1 VYRPSRQAARALIGT
16 DDHPIAGSEYNLLM
30 LLQLAQALGPAEQDY
45 LLEARQMQALSFA
58 VHIPLVCFGV
68 AFPALVLGM
77 EWLGRRR
84 ADPLLL
90 ALARRWS
97 KAMIA
102 LFAIGVV
109 TGTILSFE
117 LGLLWPEF
125 MATYGDVFGVAFA
138 LEGFSFFVE
147 AIFIAIYVYGWNRL
161 SPRAHMLAGIPVVIA
176 GFTGSLMVISVNGWM
191 NHPSGF
197 RLEDGRAVDV
207 EPIKALFGNSYFW
220 HEVVHMYLAAFLVAG
235 FVTASVYAVARLR
248 GRRDRY
254 VRVAMAVPLVVAAV
268 AAPFQVVVGDWAA
281 REVAEHQPTKLASF
295 EGLGQT
301 ERGAPIHIGGWF
313 DEERGEVRYGIAIP
327 KLLSLLAFH
336 DPNATVQGLDRV
348 PPEDRPPVNVV
359 RVAFFTMVGIG
370 TLMAIF
376 GVGLLVVWWRRRAL
390 PDGRWFLR
398 IVTAFGPLSVV
409 ALIAGWVTTEVGR
422 QPWVV
427 YGHMRTEEA
436 VTGAD
441 GIPLGYAALVVIY
454 IGLAAATVWLLRR
467 LARTP
472 LELEAGDG
480 SR

>member
-1 VYRPSRQAARALIGT
+1 
-16 DDHPIAGSEYNLLM
+16 M
-30 LLQLAQALGPAEQDY
+30 LVELAQVLGPVQQEY

-84 ADPLLL
+84 GDALLL
-90 ALARRWS
+90 ALSRRWS

-125 MATYGDVFGVAFA
+125 MATYGDVFGLAFA

-147 AIFIAIYVYGWNRL
+147 AIFIAIYVYGWDRL
-161 SPRAHMLAGIPVVIA
+161 SPRAHMLAGIPVVVA

-191 NHPSGF
+191 QHPTGF
-197 RLEDGRAVDV
+197 RLEGGRAVDV
-207 EPIKALFGNSYFW
+207 EPFDALFGNAFFW
-220 HEVVHMYLAAFLVAG
+220 HEMIHMYLAAFLVAG
-235 FVTASVYAVARLR
+235 FVTAGVYAVSALR

-268 AAPFQVVVGDWAA
+268 VAPAQVLVGDWAA
-281 REVAEHQPTKLASF
+281 REVAKHQPTKLAAF
-295 EGLGQT
+295 EGLGRTQA
-301 ERGAPIHIGGWF
+301 GAPLHMGGWY
-313 DEERGEVRYGIAIP
+313 DDDSGEVRYGLRIP
-327 KLLSLLAFH
+327 KLLSLLAHH
-336 DPNATVQGLDRV
+336 DPNATVEGLDRV

-370 TLMAIF
+370 TLMALF
-376 GVGLLVVWWRRRAL
+376 GVWLLLVWWRRREL
-390 PDGRWFLR
+390 PEGRWFLR
-398 IVTAFGPLSVV
+398 VVAALGPLSVV
-409 ALIAGWVTTEVGR
+409 ALISGWVTTEVGR

-427 YGHMRTEEA
+427 YGRMRTEEA
-436 VTGAD
+436 VTGAG

-454 IGLAAATVWLLRR
+454 AALAAATWWLLRR

-472 LELEAGDG
+472 LEVPDG
-480 SR
+480 PG